1 LGRFLHYFSADLH
14 NFPQN
19 IASKRKSFSTKVFPK
34 AGENPEK
41 QGKIK
46 AFQQQFSPIC
56 GKTLWE
62 NQAKK
67 QNPKKFIIFSKKI
80 MSNKEYF

>member
-1 LGRFLHYFSADLH
+1 MIFSDITGGFFLVFFHNKIKLILGRFLHYFSADLH

-46 AFQQQFSPIC
+46 AFQQ
-56 GKTLWE
+56 
-62 NQAKK
+62 
-67 QNPKKFIIFSKKI
+67 
-80 MSNKEYF
+80 